1 MLIMDGLSSSRLSAK
16 REQIPRDSITS
27 SKTDQTVQ
35 LHSDR
40 LTSQRIELES
50 EPVRLD
56 DLIGDNGKEILTQ
69 ELINRRTSPNR
80 LGTRM
85 SAQFVED
92 AITPT
97 EAEKLKLE
105 LEPVKTKDH
114 SMFVKTLKKQ
124 VRPEAAT
131 IANQETQNEIDERF
145 AGLSHDTEVDL
156 DDRFSQVRRKS
167 EGFMIKQSAKARFVA
182 NEISQEPGEE
192 QKNARQS
199 EQGTR

>member
-1 MLIMDGLSSSRLSAK
+1 
-16 REQIPRDSITS
+16 
-27 SKTDQTVQ
+27 
-35 LHSDR
+35 
-40 LTSQRIELES
+40 
-50 EPVRLD
+50 
-56 DLIGDNGKEILTQ
+56 
-69 ELINRRTSPNR
+69 
-80 LGTRM
+80 M

-97 EAEKLKLE
+97 ESDKLKLE
-105 LEPVKTKDH
+105 LEPIKTKDH
-114 SMFVKTLKKQ
+114 TMFVKTLKQQ

-131 IANQETQNEIDERF
+131 FANKETQNEIDERF
-145 AGLSHDTEVDL
+145 AGLSHDTEDDL

-182 NEISQEPGEE
+182 NEISQHPGEE